1 VVIKNCQKIL
11 ARVISIAIVTISIF
25 DKVLEKIVE
34 SFINVNR
41 ILRLSEELNAKIN
54 VKRESIEPILKEV
67 R

>member
-1 VVIKNCQKIL
+1 M
-11 ARVISIAIVTISIF
+11 ISIAIVTISIF